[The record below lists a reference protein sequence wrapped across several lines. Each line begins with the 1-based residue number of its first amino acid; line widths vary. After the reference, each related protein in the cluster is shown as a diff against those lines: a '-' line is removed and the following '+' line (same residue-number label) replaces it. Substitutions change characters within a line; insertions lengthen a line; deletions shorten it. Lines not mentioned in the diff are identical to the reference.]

1 MPSRRSLAILVAL
14 AAIVALT
21 LAMCAAPVGAQ
32 APIHAARYGDGL
44 RVAWAGTGP
53 ACVFRARDGQPL
65 VCSTSPWRQAWQD
78 AGLLVRAGETVEVR
92 RLDGSV
98 LGRGVVRWVN
108 YLPSAQKG
116 PRR

>member
-1 MPSRRSLAILVAL
+1 MRRGTPILLVLL
-14 AAIVALT
+14 AAGVAYVVLI
-21 LAMCAAPVGAQ
+21 LWIAQAGAQ
-32 APIHAARYGDGL
+32 APVRAARYGDGL
-44 RVAWAGTGP
+44 RVTWPGTGP

-78 AGLLVRAGETVEVR
+78 AGLLVRAGEVVEVR

>member
-1 MPSRRSLAILVAL
+1 LTRRTLAVLVAL
-14 AAIVALT
+14 AVVVALT
-21 LAMCAAPVGAQ
+21 LTMCAVPVGAQ
-32 APIHAARYGDGL
+32 APVRAALHADGL
-44 RVAWAGTGP
+44 RVTWAGTGP

-92 RLDGSV
+92 RLDGTV
-98 LGRGVVRWVN
+98 LGRGVVQWVN

>member
-1 MPSRRSLAILVAL
+1 LTRRTLAVLVAL
-14 AAIVALT
+14 AVVVALT
-21 LAMCAAPVGAQ
+21 LTMCAVPVGAQ
-32 APIHAARYGDGL
+32 APVSAARYGDGL

-78 AGLLVRAGETVEVR
+78 AGLLVRAGEVVEVR
-92 RLDGSV
+92 RLDGTV
-98 LGRGVVRWVN
+98 LGRGVVRWVV
-108 YLPSAQKG
+108 YVPSTQRS